1 MEIEYKRATG
11 AKRFLICAIHADT
24 EPGTAAFATALAAAD
39 PTNRGLYIFHGPRVT
54 STEFSER
61 IFDRVVKSYDVVV
74 SIHGMLSTS
83 VPIYVGG
90 RNTRLVSALRDIFH
104 RGQQTPRR
112 IAGRHPE
119 NIVNHGRYGGLQLEL
134 SPPVA
139 YTQSPYHTLAIH
151 CVNKVLAHPSYTP
164 AA

>member
-11 AKRFLICAIHADT
+11 AKRFLICAIHAAT

-39 PTNRGLYIFHGPRVT
+39 PKNRGLYIFHGPRVT

-61 IFDRVVKSYDVVV
+61 IFDRVVKSYDFVV

-83 VPIYVGG
+83 VPVYVGG
-90 RNTRLVSALRDIFH
+90 RNTRLVSTLRSIFH
-104 RGQQTPRR
+104 RGRQTPRR
-112 IAGRHPE
+112 LAGRCPE

-134 SPPVA
+134 SPTVA
-139 YTQSPYHTLAIH
+139 DTQSPLRTWVIH
-151 CVNKVLAHPSYTP
+151 CVDKVLAHPSYTP